1 MKKVCVNKVSAIV
14 CATQVTLVLTYVFLC
29 VEISDGILCSDRDLD
44 FAENPTVLEDAEF
57 HSTILEVEILE
68 LQRLEDMGHLDE

>member
-1 MKKVCVNKVSAIV
+1 MRVNKVSAIV
-14 CATQVTLVLTYVFLC
+14 CATQVTSVLTYVFLC
-29 VEISDGILCSDRDLD
+29 VEIGDGILCSDRDLD
-44 FAENPTVLEDAEF
+44 FAENPTVPEDAEF